1 MTDLLVDAGTSTA
14 DLDQPIVV
22 VTSDS
27 HVNAPLE
34 AYRPYAPKKFLGAFD
49 EFVAESRAMRE
60 ALLAMFRSSSDADA
74 SDGSLGRN
82 HSASNQQNTRTNGH
96 MDVHERLRDM
106 DFDGIAAEVIFF
118 GTMPFDP
125 FPFTSR
131 TGADPSSGLD
141 TSESAAVGMRMYNRW
156 LADFCSVEPERH
168 VGLAHLP
175 MWDID
180 LALEELR
187 LARELGLSGV
197 NFPAP
202 RREITPYE
210 DEAWD
215 DFWSACE
222 DLGMVLA
229 NHGGGGVT
237 AAPATGPGA
246 MFIYTTETVAMSRYT
261 PVNRFVWGGVFE
273 RHPRLKLVQTEQPGN
288 WFGFVMDELDSQYR
302 AYAERFAGRLPK
314 LPSEYCRTNYFV
326 GASFQSHLEAVGAVD
341 GGYTDNIIWG
351 SDYPHG
357 EGTFRYPE
365 TFDDVPVTHLAMRAT
380 YAGLPADATRAML
393 GANGVRVYG
402 LDAGKL
408 QAVASRINAPTLR
421 ELSEPC
427 LDPPD
432 HWTLAFRKDSSFT

>member
-1 MTDLLVDAGTSTA
+1 MTDPV
-14 DLDQPIVV
+14 LDEPLVV

-34 AYRPYAPKKFLGAFD
+34 AYRPYVPKKYAR
-49 EFVAESRAMRE
+49 EFEDFVEQAAAMRE
-60 ALLAMFRSSSDADA
+60 ALLAMFRPPDAPEPGA
-74 SDGSLGRN
+74 QPN
-82 HSASNQQNTRTNGH
+82 HRASNQQNTKTNGH
-96 MDVHERLRDM
+96 MDIHERLRDM

-131 TGADPSSGLD
+131 TSGDPSGGMD
-141 TSESAAVGMRMYNRW
+141 TSDRAAAGMRIYNRW
-156 LADFCSVEPERH
+156 LSDFCSVEPERH

-180 LALEELR
+180 LALQELEV
-187 LARELGLSGV
+187 ARELGLKGV

-202 RREITPYE
+202 RREIAPYE
-210 DEAWD
+210 DPAWD
-215 DFWSACE
+215 PFWSACE

-273 RHPRLKLVQTEQPGN
+273 KHPRLKLVQTEQPGN

-302 AYAERFAGRLPK
+302 AHADQLPLPK
-314 LPSEYCRTNYFV
+314 LPSEYLRSNYFV
-326 GASFQSHLEAVGAVD
+326 GASFQSHLEAEGAVL
-341 GGYTDNIIWG
+341 GGYDGNIIWG

-357 EGTFRYPE
+357 EGTFRFPDS
-365 TFDDVPVTHLAMRAT
+365 FDEVPVTHLSLRAT
-380 YAGLPADATRAML
+380 YAGLPADATRAMI
-393 GANGVRVYG
+393 GRNGVDVYG
-402 LDAGKL
+402 LDGAALEK
-408 QAVASRINAPTLR
+408 VAARINAPTLR
-421 ELSEPC
+421 DLSEVPEER
-427 LDPPD
+427 PA
-432 HWTLAFRKDSSFT
+432 HWSLAFRTESSYT